1 MVTTRAQNKNKN
13 PCEAVILDLDGT
25 LHDYRTMKLK
35 DRVVDMLTYLK
46 NNDKKIILASLNSNA
61 YSVLKNYNIDHLFD
75 KVYYKN
81 WGLYGTDKTEFFTKV
96 HELYDIPYEHMILFD
111 DNEMHCK
118 EANLKNIKYV
128 KVDDKTL
135 IEWND
140 IHSGLDMF
148 KIL

>member
-1 MVTTRAQNKNKN
+1 
-13 PCEAVILDLDGT
+13 
-25 LHDYRTMKLK
+25 
-35 DRVVDMLTYLK
+35 
-46 NNDKKIILASLNSNA
+46 
-61 YSVLKNYNIDHLFD
+61 
-75 KVYYKN
+75 
-81 WGLYGTDKTEFFTKV
+81 
-96 HELYDIPYEHMILFD
+96 MILFD